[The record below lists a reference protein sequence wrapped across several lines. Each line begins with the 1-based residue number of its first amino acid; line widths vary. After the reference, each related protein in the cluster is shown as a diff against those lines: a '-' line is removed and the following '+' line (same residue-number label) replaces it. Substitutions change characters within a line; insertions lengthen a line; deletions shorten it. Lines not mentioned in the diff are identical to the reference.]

1 MAYVLGFFAADG
13 TMIANNRGAHFIEFH
28 STDKQLLKQVVQEFP
43 QIKIGAANI
52 INSQELE
59 RCCESG
65 VAFVSSPGLL
75 PTLAQTA
82 TIYNMNYIPGI
93 ATISEGM
100 QALVLNCSV
109 VKILP
114 ANINLCQELSKYLPM
129 LQLIPAN
136 INIQDATQFFNI
148 QNVNT
153 VNLCSHDLKS
163 CLEDAGALG

>member
-1 MAYVLGFFAADG
+1 MNYFNTKRSILISLDVNDILFE
-13 TMIANNRGAHFIEFH
+13 TLTEIAKTDCIVEIN

-93 ATISEGM
+93 
-100 QALVLNCSV
+100 
-109 VKILP
+109 
-114 ANINLCQELSKYLPM
+114 
-129 LQLIPAN
+129 
-136 INIQDATQFFNI
+136 
-148 QNVNT
+148 
-153 VNLCSHDLKS
+153 
-163 CLEDAGALG
+163 